1 MIISAVLWHKPNK
14 DGLYPIKIKLYE
26 NRKNKY
32 IITGLSVQKIQWST
46 TNNRVL
52 KNHPKVDYFNSIIKN
67 LLDSYNGAQVEQ
79 EETIGEQ
86 ETGTLGDLFG
96 ERIRDFNSKNRIS
109 AVKRYSTIL
118 THLKELKL
126 NTLPLNTLNKEH
138 IRLFNMYLINKRKLS
153 NSALRNYNK
162 VMKTALNY
170 AEDNPRFVL
179 PRTNPYHKFDPIKE
193 NGGTRV
199 TLKLKN
205 IHTLDEA
212 LHFEIPLFSNEF
224 IATSHFLLGFYLMG
238 IRFNDLIKIKWSN
251 LRYNEVVYTMSKT
264 GQVMNCYLNDKILN
278 IIKYYLPETIY
289 PKNPE
294 QYKTCK
300 NKESE
305 TIFKLEVKYRQYR
318 DLINHRELLDKE
330 REAFEK
336 IITERDKLLRII
348 INKYS
353 RNRNEELLGDNFD
366 GINDAQKIYEKV
378 SSLNAKTN
386 KSLKNIAY
394 KYEIEPFSYYSARH
408 TFAHNFRK
416 TTNDLYKVSKALGHS
431 STTITENYLKAFES
445 LELYEDTDKFYK
457 DMNTLY
463 KV

>member
-1 MIISAVLWHKPNK
+1 MIISAILWHKSNK

-52 KNHPKVDYFNSIIKN
+52 KNHPKADYFNSIIKN
-67 LLDSYNGAQVEQ
+67 LLDSYNGAQTEK
-79 EETIGEQ
+79 EEIIGEQ
-86 ETGTLGDLFG
+86 ESGTLGDLFG

-109 AVKRYSTIL
+109 AVKRYTTIL
-118 THLKELKL
+118 RHLKELKL
-126 NTLPLNTLNKEH
+126 NTLPLNTINKEH

-162 VMKTALNY
+162 VVKTALNY

-179 PRTNPYHKFDPIKE
+179 PRTNPYHKFDPIRE

-199 TLKLKN
+199 TLKLQN

-212 LHFEIPLFSNEF
+212 IHFEIPLFSNEF
-224 IATSHFLLGFYLMG
+224 IATSHFLLAFYLMG
-238 IRFNDLIKIKWSN
+238 IRFNDLIKLKWSN
-251 LRYNEVVYTMSKT
+251 LRFNEVVYTMTKT
-264 GQVMNCYLNDKILN
+264 GQVMNCFLNDKILN

-294 QYKTCK
+294 QYMACK
-300 NKESE
+300 NKEGQE
-305 TIFKLEVKYRQYR
+305 IFKLEVKYREYR
-318 DLINHRELLDKE
+318 NLIINSELSQTQRED
-330 REAFEK
+330 FEK
-336 IITERDKLLRII
+336 VILERDKLLRII

-353 RNRNEELLGDNFD
+353 RNRNEDILGDNFN
-366 GINDAQKIYEKV
+366 GINDAQKTYEKI

-394 KYEIEPFSYYSARH
+394 QYEIEPFSYYSARH

>member
-1 MIISAVLWHKPNK
+1 MIISAILWHKSNK

-52 KNHPKVDYFNSIIKN
+52 NNHPKADYFNSIIKN
-67 LLDSYNGAQVEQ
+67 LLDSYNGAQTEK
-79 EETIGEQ
+79 EEIIGEQ
-86 ETGTLGDLFG
+86 ESGTLGDLFG

-109 AVKRYSTIL
+109 AVKRYTTIL
-118 THLKELKL
+118 RHLKELKL
-126 NTLPLNTLNKEH
+126 NTLPLNTINKEH

-162 VMKTALNY
+162 VVKTALNY

-179 PRTNPYHKFDPIKE
+179 PRTNPYHKFDPIRE

-199 TLKLKN
+199 TLKLQN

-212 LHFEIPLFSNEF
+212 IHFEIPLFSNEF
-224 IATSHFLLGFYLMG
+224 IATSHFLLAFYLMG
-238 IRFNDLIKIKWSN
+238 IRFNDLIKLKWSN
-251 LRYNEVVYTMSKT
+251 LRFNEVVYTMTKT
-264 GQVMNCYLNDKILN
+264 GQVMNCFLNDKILN

-294 QYKTCK
+294 QYMACK
-300 NKESE
+300 NKEGQE
-305 TIFKLEVKYRQYR
+305 IFKLEVKYREYR
-318 DLINHRELLDKE
+318 NLIIHSELSQTQRED
-330 REAFEK
+330 FEK
-336 IITERDKLLRII
+336 VILGRDKLLRII

-353 RNRNEELLGDNFD
+353 RNRNEDILGDNFN
-366 GINDAQKIYEKV
+366 GINDAQKTYEKI

-394 KYEIEPFSYYSARH
+394 QYEIEPFSYYSARH